1 MDKTL
6 WLTFLGHSVHVDWLL
21 HAVKSK
27 LLHCNYFICSNEHR
41 RQPLGRVTRP

>member
-6 WLTFLGHSVHVDWLL
+6 WLTFLGHNVDWLL

-27 LLHCNYFICSNEHR
+27 LLHYNYFICFNEHR